1 MKILAV
7 IAAVLAV
14 ALLTGVAKFEFRWW
28 TSDGASNIPAAKDVN
43 RVIDA
48 AYRDHLDSSLLHFYE
63 TVNRADRG
71 SSEGAFLLQR
81 AVPGLGSRIDE
92 QITAARRRIAAVQLD
107 TAAGRRFRGVVLRGL
122 VLQGLIYRTFATDLE
137 RKRATWKAFDRWA
150 VRFNALHR
158 WYVQQFRSVLAVA
171 AFEDRAAVLA
181 ALNRY

>member
-63 TVNRADRG
+63 TVNRADLG
-71 SSEGAFLLQR
+71 EQR
-81 AVPGLGSRIDE
+81 RRLPPPTALCRVSASRIGE
-92 QITAARRRIAAVQLD
+92 QIAAARRRIAAVELD
-107 TAAGRRFRGVVLRGL
+107 MRLR
-122 VLQGLIYRTFATDLE
+122 
-137 RKRATWKAFDRWA
+137 
-150 VRFNALHR
+150 
-158 WYVQQFRSVLAVA
+158 VA
-171 AFEDRAAVLA
+171 ASAASSCVGSSSRA
-181 ALNRY
+181 